1 MASGA
6 PCAWS
11 TLMAA
16 PSHDNTQSGSPV
28 STRYFDQGAI
38 ISGTSY
44 YYVKDSLGSVT
55 QLISSTGTVAS
66 QYTYDPYGNQTTVS
80 GTLVSDIGYAGY
92 FYHAVSG
99 LDFAL
104 HRAYD
109 PIHTRWLN
117 RDPIGEA
124 GGINLYAYVN
134 GNPLSYVDPLGEY
147 CLSAVQIGAISG
159 GAGGAVAGAL
169 AGAEAGLVAGG
180 VGAIP
185 GAIAGLAGGAALG
198 VAGGIIVAETSGQAG
213 YGGAVSS
220 GKTNAGVIGGIATGV
235 VSYGLNVG
243 GGLNPVAANG
253 IGGAVG
259 GLYEAGLAGAALT
272 SGAAIGAIGGLV
284 SGLVQAALESG
295 NDCGCGK

>member
-1 MASGA
+1 MG
-6 PCAWS
+6 
-11 TLMAA
+11 TAA
-16 PSHDNTQSGSPV
+16 PNQNPYGFGTFVYNLRFPGQYYQAETGLNYN
-28 STRYFDQGAI
+28 YFRD
-38 ISGTSY
+38 
-44 YYVKDSLGSVT
+44 
-55 QLISSTGTVAS
+55 
-66 QYTYDPYGNQTTVS
+66 YDPQTGRYLES
-80 GTLVSDIGYAGY
+80 
-92 FYHAVSG
+92 
-99 LDFAL
+99 
-104 HRAYD
+104 
-109 PIHTRWLN
+109 
-117 RDPIGEA
+117 DPIGLH
-124 GGINLYAYVN
+124 GGINTYAYVR
-134 GNPLSYVDPLGEY
+134 GDPLSYVDPLGEY
-147 CLSAVQIGAISG
+147 CLSAVAIGAISG

-185 GAIAGLAGGAALG
+185 GAIAGLAGGAVLG
-198 VAGGIIVAETSGQAG
+198 VAGGVIVAESSGQAG

-220 GKTNAGVIGGIATGV
+220 GKTNAGVVGGIATGV

-259 GLYEAGLAGAALT
+259 GPYEAGLAGAALT